1 MFERFTAEARQVVVR
16 SQDEARALRHPWIG
30 TEHLLLGMLTGPGD
44 GGELLGARAVTAEWV
59 RQQLRPPAG
68 EDKLD
73 AAALRML
80 GIDLDEVR
88 RAAEE
93 QFGPGALSL
102 DAKPIPRGHIPFTKR
117 SKKVLE
123 LAVREAQAL
132 HSEQINSVHLLLGM
146 LREHDGL
153 GARLI
158 ERACPDVA
166 ALNADARE
174 RAGGQAA

>member
-1 MFERFTAEARQVVVR
+1 MFERFTAEARQIVVR
-16 SQDEARALRHPWIG
+16 AQDEARGLRHPWIG

-44 GGELLGARAVTAEWV
+44 GGELLAARAMTAEWV
-59 RQQLRPPAG
+59 RQQLRGPAG
-68 EDKLD
+68 DNKLD

-93 QFGPGALSL
+93 QFGPGALEMG
-102 DAKPIPRGHIPFTKR
+102 KPMPRGHLPFTKR

-132 HSEQINSVHLLLGM
+132 QSEQINSVHLLLGM

-158 ERACPDVA
+158 ERACPDIV
-166 ALNADARE
+166 ALNTDAHE
-174 RAGGQAA
+174 RAGRRAA

>member
-1 MFERFTAEARQVVVR
+1 MFERFTAEARQIVVR
-16 SQDEARALRHPWIG
+16 AQDEARGLRHPWIG

-44 GGELLGARAVTAEWV
+44 GGELLGSRAMTAEWV
-59 RQQLRPPAG
+59 RQELRGPVG
-68 EDKLD
+68 QNLLD

-93 QFGPGALSL
+93 QFGPGALEVG
-102 DAKPIPRGHIPFTKR
+102 AKPMPRGHIPFTKR
-117 SKKVLE
+117 AKKVLE
-123 LAVREAQAL
+123 LAVRESQAL
-132 HSEQINSVHLLLGM
+132 HSERINSVHLLLGM

-153 GARLI
+153 GAQLI

-166 ALNADARE
+166 ALDAEARE
-174 RAGGQAA
+174 RAGRQAA